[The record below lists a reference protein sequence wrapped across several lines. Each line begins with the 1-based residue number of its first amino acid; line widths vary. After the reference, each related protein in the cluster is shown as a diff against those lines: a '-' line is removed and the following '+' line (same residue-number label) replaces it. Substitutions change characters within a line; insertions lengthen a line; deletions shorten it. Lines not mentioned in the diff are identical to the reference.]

1 MDFHCSQQCSQG
13 IVWLAVQAPHHLVYV
28 SPRAS
33 VPRQVVDFTCPERSD
48 KSCVLSDMV
57 GPRRTRNS
65 LRMASDAH
73 GVVEAYFNA
82 WKNND
87 FALMRSVLD
96 DKLDFAGPID
106 RFDNADAY
114 QRAIQGLSQIKTD
127 IVVHKTFVDG
137 PDVVTWYD
145 LHTRIAPPAPVA
157 EWSHVEGGKITMVR
171 VVFDA
176 RPFAAAQAPSAQ
188 PSGQPAS

>member
-1 MDFHCSQQCSQG
+1 MANDARTTVQQ
-13 IVWLAVQAPHHLVYV
+13 Y
-28 SPRAS
+28 
-33 VPRQVVDFTCPERSD
+33 F
-48 KSCVLSDMV
+48 
-57 GPRRTRNS
+57 
-65 LRMASDAH
+65 DA
-73 GVVEAYFNA
+73 
-82 WKNND
+82 WQNND
-87 FALMRSVLD
+87 FAQMRSLLD

-106 RFDNADAY
+106 HFDTADAY
-114 QRAIQGLSQIKTD
+114 QRAIQGLSQMKTD

-176 RPFAAAQAPSAQ
+176 RPFAAAQHPTAPT
-188 PSGQPAS
+188 SGQPVS